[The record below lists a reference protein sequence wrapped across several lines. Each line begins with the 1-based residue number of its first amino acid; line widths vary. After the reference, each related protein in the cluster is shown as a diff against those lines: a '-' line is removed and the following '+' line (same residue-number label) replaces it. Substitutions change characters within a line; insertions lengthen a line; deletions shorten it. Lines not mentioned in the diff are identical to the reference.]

1 MKNTYDTL
9 EFNQKV
15 PWTEKESN
23 IMYGDNSILSKTLEI
38 QGLVDILKQEKE
50 IVTVR
55 QKMLEN
61 PIDWIEV
68 VPVENRKFKMTN
80 KNTGEIIS
88 VDNVEVTIKLIETLS
103 KMKS

>member
-1 MKNTYDTL
+1 
-9 EFNQKV
+9 
-15 PWTEKESN
+15 
-23 IMYGDNSILSKTLEI
+23 MYGDNSILSKTLEI